1 MLVVVWAGHW
11 LMWTTMAVW
20 QSTSS
25 VLQCISLKWQNV
37 ARRYLQYFLVISCPR
52 CIVHRSLARLC
63 QPLQWWM
70 CLEHWVHMLTRQVFI
85 FYENIFF
92 NVKQKQCIRIS
103 FGLST
108 VYFGILQFTHFSR
121 LNKTVLLLHVLLF
134 KVLPL
139 TTFYVCNSHVI
150 FIYVYMLCILVH
162 LLSRNLHLYYVI
174 VFVFTVYL
182 Y

>member
-1 MLVVVWAGHW
+1 
-11 LMWTTMAVW
+11 
-20 QSTSS
+20 
-25 VLQCISLKWQNV
+25 
-37 ARRYLQYFLVISCPR
+37 
-52 CIVHRSLARLC
+52 
-63 QPLQWWM
+63 
-70 CLEHWVHMLTRQVFI
+70 MLTRQVLI

-108 VYFGILQFTHFSR
+108 VYFGILQFTHSSR